1 MADNYTTQSSRWN
14 IKHTWFDPH
23 LHRHD
28 EKKKQ
33 DTIYLANALSSWA
46 TGEISMWSAW
56 EDSNLQPSDV
66 NIADSVFKIIKNNK
80 THEFV
85 GIEPTRFRF

>member
-1 MADNYTTQSSRWN
+1 MR
-14 IKHTWFDPH
+14 
-23 LHRHD
+23 
-28 EKKKQ
+28 
-33 DTIYLANALSSWA
+33 
-46 TGEISMWSAW
+46 SAW

-66 NIADSVFKIIKNNK
+66 NIADSVFQIIKNNK